1 MQTQNAVF
9 GELYLNNRKEP
20 FVKTQ
25 KAAVCA
31 CFRCCE
37 LHAGVA
43 YTSGMYCLRR
53 GADGHLNP
61 AVTVALTV
69 LRRLSVAR
77 CVSFLCAQFLGRC
90 SSYFSLETSFPYL
103 TVLYNSPHS
112 LLCEIIHRSGVGGG
126 GKTESREREYG
137 SSRDGSNPL
146 PISYA
151 VWERCEL
158 PQWGW
163 GRAPTALRFY
173 TIFSTQDG
181 VS

>member
-103 TVLYNSPHS
+103 TVLYNSPAFIAMRDNTS
-112 LLCEIIHRSGVGGG
+112 IGGG
-126 GKTESREREYG
+126 GGQDRRQRAGVWFFERRQQP
-137 SSRDGSNPL
+137 SS
-146 PISYA
+146 Y
-151 VWERCEL
+151 
-158 PQWGW
+158 Q
-163 GRAPTALRFY
+163 LR
-173 TIFSTQDG
+173 SLG
-181 VS
+181 AM